1 MNECS
6 TTFTGQLQAQSNGHQ
21 KVGSLDL
28 AEGVLSRESMWW
40 TCKHACSY
48 VNYLFIFLW
57 GGGEGGKGGRGCGS
71 NAWVGGWSAVK
82 RRVRCKCEGV
92 SWACRD
98 Q

>member
-1 MNECS
+1 MEMNECS

-57 GGGEGGKGGRGCGS
+57 GGGGGRGEGGVGETPG
-71 NAWVGGWSAVK
+71 WVGGV
-82 RRVRCKCEGV
+82 
-92 SWACRD
+92 